1 MIQHGLSWL
10 TYAAIIL
17 GKLLP
22 ANTLRARCTRIGAC
36 SHFQILETT
45 KARSTTKESG
55 ERSLRDTSCPLWW
68 EVLSNRSGAAYCGLL
83 VSPGG
88 GVDAAAGIE
97 LVGATGS
104 AVAGE
109 VCEVGVVG

>member
-1 MIQHGLSWL
+1 MPSLF
-10 TYAAIIL
+10 
-17 GKLLP
+17 
-22 ANTLRARCTRIGAC
+22 R
-36 SHFQILETT
+36 ILESH
-45 KARSTTKESG
+45 KRARSTAKESG
-55 ERSLRDTSCPLWW
+55 ERNVRDTSCPLWW
-68 EVLSNRSGAAYCGLL
+68 GGFLANRSGAAYCGLL
-83 VSPGG
+83 DSPGG